1 MDFLVT
7 LIGNLFTMA
16 LIGFGVYWFVKRA
29 KSNHG
34 ASKIQK
40 AEQSAEFTGVT
51 NFSVGEPVLVA
62 QDCPFIGDLID
73 GLKTNV
79 LAVGMRGTVV
89 AVHRTPVEIYKNRL
103 FFKPKSSGYH
113 IIFGHDKVLVQFGY
127 QHLLVRPVV

>member
-34 ASKIQK
+34 ASKLQK

-62 QDCPFIGDLID
+62 QECLFLGGARD
-73 GLKTNV
+73 GTNV

-89 AVHRTPVEIYKNRL
+89 AVHRTPARVDGS
-103 FFKPKSSGYH
+103 FFKKSSGYD
-113 IIFGHDKVLVQFGY
+113 IIFGHNKVRVAFGA

>member
-34 ASKIQK
+34 ASKLQK

-62 QDCPFIGDLID
+62 HECLFLGGARD
-73 GLKTNV
+73 GTNV